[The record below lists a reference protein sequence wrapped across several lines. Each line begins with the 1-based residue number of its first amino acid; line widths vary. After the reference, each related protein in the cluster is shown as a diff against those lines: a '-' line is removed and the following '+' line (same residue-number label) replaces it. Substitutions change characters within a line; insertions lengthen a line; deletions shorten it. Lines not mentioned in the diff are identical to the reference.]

1 MPIILSGCHC
11 AYVDPMA
18 RLFYDEEDQFYRE
31 VKIINMENEKLL
43 DIFSD
48 FDYYKHLPGAFK
60 YNAASRYQATLF
72 RFPFRDSAAQSTNP
86 LSNNCYDSEKI
97 SDLISAFKKEAAR
110 MLVFLK
116 NVKKISFEVLDGTAV
131 SDSYTVKVSEWSL
144 RKYKNDRKMFLD
156 SIKSEI
162 EKKAFSPHSLAYE
175 LIISEISNSQT
186 VEYHFCLSEVFG
198 YQCDGEFMDMIKD
211 PDLAYVPLIGVAYP
225 LHDPNSGGQIYCGL
239 PLPFSQESITGLPVH
254 IKGYFALESD
264 RRDLKWKSISTEKS
278 YDKSVLWNI
287 MLLKELAPVAY
298 VNLIKFLIGLTLK
311 SSQVYSAW
319 PANHNVNPKW
329 KIFLE
334 SLYSQLGK
342 ENCIFSHSVQTW
354 EIPTKVQFLKSAIF
368 KGESE
373 FEVICQYLEKIKHN
387 FAVVPENVFA
397 GIQSP
402 VVIDRSIIQS
412 LVAQNINIYSC
423 LPQEHQNLL
432 LSYIIR
438 NPEDVRKYLNKL
450 PLKMVQDSF
459 VKLTACSKEQIY
471 LLVNPYTKEFLPAK
485 EKVIDTAF
493 YSKENIQV
501 LQEIARKG
509 KNTEVMIL
517 FFILN

>member
-1 MPIILSGCHC
+1 MPIILSGCRC
-11 AYVDPMA
+11 AYIDPMA
-18 RLFYDEEDQFYRE
+18 RLFYDEEDQLYRE
-31 VKIINMENEKLL
+31 VKMINIKNEKLF
-43 DIFSD
+43 DNFSD

-60 YNAASRYQATLF
+60 YNAALRYQGTLF

-97 SDLISAFKKEAAR
+97 NDLISAFKKEAGR

-116 NVKKISFEVLDGTAV
+116 NVNKISFEVLDGTAV
-131 SDSYTVKVSEWSL
+131 LDSYTVKVSDWSL
-144 RKYKNDRKMFLD
+144 KKYKKHREMFLA

-162 EKKAFSPHSLAYE
+162 EKKEFSTHSLAYE
-175 LIISEISNSQT
+175 LIISEISNFQT

-198 YQCDGEFMDMIKD
+198 YKVSDIRYQFLDMIKD
-211 PDLAYVPLIGVAYP
+211 TDLAYVPLIGVAYP
-225 LHDPNSGGQIYCGL
+225 LHDSNSGGQIYCGL
-239 PLPFSQESITGLPVH
+239 PLPFYQESITGLPVH
-254 IKGYFALESD
+254 INGYFALGSD
-264 RRDLKWKSISTEKS
+264 RKDLQWKSISTEKS
-278 YDKSVLWNI
+278 DDKSVLWNI

-298 VNLIKFLIGLTLK
+298 VNLIKFLIGLNLN

-329 KIFLE
+329 KIFLG
-334 SLYSQLGK
+334 SFYSQLTK
-342 ENCIFSHSVQTW
+342 EKCIFSHSIQTW
-354 EIPTKVQFLKSAIF
+354 EIPTKVQFLKSATF

-373 FEVICQYLEKIKHN
+373 FKVICHYLKTIKHN
-387 FAVVPENVFA
+387 FAVVPENVIA
-397 GIQSP
+397 GIQST

-412 LVAQNINIYSC
+412 LVAQNINIYSR
-423 LPQEHQNLL
+423 LPQEYQNLL

-438 NPEDVRKYLNKL
+438 DPEDARKYLNKL
-450 PLKMVQDSF
+450 PLRTVQDSF

-485 EKVIDTAF
+485 EKVIDTVF

-509 KNTEVMIL
+509 KKY
-517 FFILN
+517 